1 MGASLPLQP
10 SFRLYLQAT
19 QNLLGFEAVCLP
31 FDDAALAR
39 LQHCLSLL
47 VQSDLL
53 SVSYR
58 AEGSRWLKQREAIVT
73 ADTSI
78 RIWRSGDEF
87 GLEVES
93 AINRSDRSGEFDWI
107 NLRADWIPPVAPLD
121 FSYEW
126 LTDVADS
133 NGVVLGSLQGC
144 EFAYEQTIQA
154 QFLPSVS
161 FDRLRDK
168 VEQREKASGWIG
180 LWDEVLPARGFPA
193 DLLRFQSMLD
203 DLDRMDSHCLDLTDL
218 GDMFKDKNGE
228 WQRLAVSVVADGASI
243 SDEISH
249 LKSERAAETCWWF
262 LFQSMDASR
271 AIQVVTKALLSS
283 DESVLM
289 IPVMGGERQVGCRG
303 DIVVITRE

>member
-1 MGASLPLQP
+1 MTLQAAL
-10 SFRLYLQAT
+10 RLYVQAT
-19 QNLLGFEAVCLP
+19 PNPLGFEAVCLLL
-31 FDDAALAR
+31 DGVILAR

-47 VQSDLL
+47 VESDLR

-58 AEGSRWLKQREAIVT
+58 ADGIRWLKRREGIVA
-73 ADTSI
+73 ADTNISV
-78 RIWRSGDEF
+78 WRSGDDF
-87 GLEVES
+87 GLQIET
-93 AINRSDRSGEFDWI
+93 AINRSEQPDEFDWI

-121 FSYEW
+121 FSHEW
-126 LTDVADS
+126 LADVADS

-144 EFAYEQTIQA
+144 EFADEQTIQA

-168 VEQREKASGWIG
+168 VEQREKALGWIG
-180 LWDEVLPARGFPA
+180 LWEEVLPVRGFPA

-218 GDMFKDKNGE
+218 GDMFKGENGE

-243 SDEISH
+243 SDELSH
-249 LKSERAAETCWWF
+249 LASERATMIEWWF

-271 AIQVVTKALLSS
+271 AIQMAIKALLSP
-283 DESVLM
+283 DQSVLM
-289 IPVMGGERQVGCRG
+289 IPVAGGKRQVGCRG
-303 DIVVITRE
+303 DIVVITREQSV